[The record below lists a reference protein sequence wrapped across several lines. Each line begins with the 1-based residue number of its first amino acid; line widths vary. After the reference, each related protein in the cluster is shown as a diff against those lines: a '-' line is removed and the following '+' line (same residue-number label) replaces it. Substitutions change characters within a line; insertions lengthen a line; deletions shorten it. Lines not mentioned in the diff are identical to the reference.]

1 MLEDNEPLSEQQK
14 QELQRMKDSVV
25 EAKFPGGNDAYM
37 KYLGENVRYPVIA
50 QENGIQGLVVARYR
64 ILSTGKADF
73 IDIVEGVD
81 PSLDKEVQRII
92 EQMPD
97 WTPTTIDGEATTSAR
112 SLPVVFRL
120 QGEGVKSYDGPT
132 PDNALTVVGYGSK
145 K

>member
-1 MLEDNEPLSEQQK
+1 
-14 QELQRMKDSVV
+14 
-25 EAKFPGGNDAYM
+25 M
-37 KYLGENVRYPVIA
+37 KYLTNNVRYPVIA